1 MQGGGKGRLA
11 RLRRNGVTG
20 IKGLHTVMIQMT
32 KPKSLRGINTIKMVA
47 TRRNSAFLTLVFSV
61 AWLLSCSPCSDTPRS
76 KTVSADG
83 RLVANVFERNCG
95 ATTDFSSMVNVQS
108 SSDKFLA
115 DEGLV
120 FVAKGRYDLSV
131 AWTGPKTLF
140 ITCVSCSR
148 KNVFREV
155 VALGDVDVKYSLGP
169 GQ

>member
-1 MQGGGKGRLA
+1 
-11 RLRRNGVTG
+11 
-20 IKGLHTVMIQMT
+20 MIQKT
-32 KPKSLRGINTIKMVA
+32 KPKSLRGINTIKKAA
-47 TRRNSAFLTLVFSV
+47 TRRNSVFLILVCSV
-61 AWLLSCSPCSDTPRS
+61 AWLLSCSPCSDTPTS
-76 KTVSADG
+76 KAASADG

-108 SSDKFLA
+108 SSDKFRA

-131 AWTGPKTLF
+131 AWIGPRTLF

-169 GQ
+169 GE